1 MTGRL
6 QRQNARCASAF
17 KRWAPITRRLCGRK
31 TASQILNPPPLEH
44 GQGAG
49 GGDAR
54 EVCGRQAQSLDRTHV
69 PVIVFAPPSSCSP
82 PTACSRR
89 PRCTCPPHPTTARLA
104 ASRARVA
111 PCGARCPDAS
121 SAADLRAKP
130 AEEEMADAGVGAWGD
145 EGRMVRRFSFVL
157 TRRRES
163 CAATRLLCP
172 PTHSRTRCPR
182 LFLRL
187 SCSRHHSSASPSPA
201 ALQIRPQWLAR
212 PRCRAMETAWPALAS
227 SAVAPDSHAPPSRAA
242 STCRLHANAPAAQAR
257 AHFTCRRRVMRA

>member
-17 KRWAPITRRLCGRK
+17 KRWAPSTRRLCRRRK
-31 TASQILNPPPLEH
+31 ALPTAGPTPLEH

-130 AEEEMADAGVGAWGD
+130 AQEEMADAGVGAWGD

-172 PTHSRTRCPR
+172 PTHSRTRCRVCSCAFLVPGITRPHLPHPLPFRSALSGLLGHVAARWKQRGPPWRAARWRLTVTRPR
-182 LFLRL
+182 RVRPRPAG
-187 SCSRHHSSASPSPA
+187 CMRMPRPHKRARTSPA
-201 ALQIRPQWLAR
+201 GGA
-212 PRCRAMETAWPALAS
+212 
-227 SAVAPDSHAPPSRAA
+227 
-242 STCRLHANAPAAQAR
+242 
-257 AHFTCRRRVMRA
+257 